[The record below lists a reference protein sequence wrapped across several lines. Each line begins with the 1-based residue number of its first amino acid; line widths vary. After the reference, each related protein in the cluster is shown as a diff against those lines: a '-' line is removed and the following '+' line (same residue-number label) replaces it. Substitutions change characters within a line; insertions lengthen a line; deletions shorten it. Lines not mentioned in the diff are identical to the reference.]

1 MIGESNPVRILY
13 IAGETR
19 SGSTILGNILDQID
33 GFFFA
38 GELLNI
44 WRYALI
50 EHRHCTCG
58 KDPAQCE
65 IWQPILRKAFG
76 KYDDQFPA
84 VMEQHRLQ
92 SNYNRYLPYYLIP
105 FLHRRFIAKH
115 HKYLESLESLYR
127 AIQEVTGC
135 EIIVDS
141 SKRPTY
147 GRLLSSIPSLDV
159 FALHLVRDP
168 RAVTYSWLR
177 KKYQTDGRDYREFM
191 YQSNVYRS
199 AILWNVR
206 NLSAELFWGRDP
218 RRYLLL
224 RYEDFIRH
232 PRDSTVHVLK
242 ALGCNPDTLPFISD
256 STVSLSIN
264 HSIWGNPVRHHTG
277 QVELKLDDEWRSM
290 FDKKKK
296 LIVDLLT
303 IPWLYRYDYLSSGN

>member
-1 MIGESNPVRILY
+1 MVNDINPVRILY

-44 WRYALI
+44 WRYFLI
-50 EHRHCTCG
+50 ENRQCTCG

-65 IWQPILRKAFG
+65 IWQPIIRRAFG
-76 KYDDQFPA
+76 KYDEQFPA

-92 SNYNRYLPYYLIP
+92 SNYNRYLPYYLLP
-105 FLHRRFIAKH
+105 FLHRKFIAKH
-115 HKYLESLESLYR
+115 RNYLASLESLYR
-127 AIQEVTGC
+127 AIHEVTGC
-135 EIIVDS
+135 EVIVDS

-147 GRLLSSIPSLDV
+147 GRLLSSLPSLDV
-159 FALHLVRDP
+159 FVLHLVRDP

-191 YQSNVYRS
+191 YQSNVFRS

-218 RRYLLL
+218 RRYICM
-224 RYEDFIRH
+224 RYEDFVTN
-232 PRDSTVHVLK
+232 PRGSVVQVLN
-242 ALGCNPDTLPFISD
+242 ALGCNPERLPFISD

-277 QVELKLDDEWRSM
+277 QVNLILDDEWRLKLE
-290 FDKKKK
+290 KKNK
-296 LIVDLLT
+296 LVVDVLT
-303 IPWLYRYDYLSSGN
+303 IPWLLRYKYLSIGN

>member
-1 MIGESNPVRILY
+1 MKILY

-50 EHRHCTCG
+50 EHRQCTCG
-58 KDPAQCE
+58 KDPAECE
-65 IWQPILRKAFG
+65 IWKPILQKAFG
-76 KYDDQFPA
+76 YYDEQFPA
-84 VMEQHRLQ
+84 SMEQHRRQ
-92 SNYNRYLPYYLIP
+92 TNYNRYLPYYLIP
-105 FLHRRFIAKH
+105 SLRRRFFNVH
-115 HKYLESLESLYR
+115 REYLESLESLYQ
-127 AIQEVTGC
+127 AIHTVTGC
-135 EIIVDS
+135 DVIVDS

-147 GRLLSSIPSLDV
+147 GKLLSSIPTLDV
-159 FALHLVRDP
+159 YVLHLVRDP
-168 RAVTYSWLR
+168 RAVSYSWLR
-177 KKYQTDGRDYREFM
+177 KKYQTDGREYREYM

-206 NLSAELFWGRDP
+206 NLSAEMFWGRDP
-218 RRYLLL
+218 RRYLLM
-224 RYEDFIRH
+224 RYEDFINN
-232 PRDSTVHVLK
+232 PRSSILRVLN
-242 ALGCNPDTLPFISD
+242 ALGCNADTLPFVSD
-256 STVSLSIN
+256 STVTLSIN

-277 QVELKLDDEWRSM
+277 QVELKLDDEWRQR

-303 IPWLYRYDYLSSGN
+303 IPWLYRYNYLSFKN